1 MFKGLP
7 FGISSA
13 QDVFQAVMSEM
24 FEDIE
29 GVEVVVDDLLI
40 WGTTEEEH
48 DTRQEKVLQRA
59 QQQNLKL
66 NKDKSQIKL
75 KVHWPCPR

>member
-1 MFKGLP
+1 
-7 FGISSA
+7 
-13 QDVFQAVMSEM
+13 MSEM

-48 DTRQEKVLQRA
+48 DTRGIRHKTGESPPARSAAEPQVEQR
-59 QQQNLKL
+59 Q
-66 NKDKSQIKL
+66 KSDQVEGDQL
-75 KVHWPCPR
+75 HWPCPR